1 MPLTLDTMSLYSYLI
16 VTELHYFILVTTPV
30 PIDIFVSLHMARL
43 YNYIISGRLLEKE
56 SH

>member
-1 MPLTLDTMSLYSYLI
+1 MSLYSYLI